1 MDEGELGDLWFERSQ
16 KRYEWEVEQFRR
28 RGLEPRISFPAERL
42 QIDVLLEIN
51 GGAVPV
57 SVVYPSDFPIVPPTV
72 FGPPG
77 ILKRHQESRSHNFC
91 LLESD
96 DDWDPRRDAA
106 SMVAETLRKLL
117 EDDAV
122 GPDAVAA
129 HEADMPEPTSSQ
141 LPYTT
146 AQVVVVSDPFWEP
159 QLSTTC
165 GGMTLMPVQ
174 ASNVFMLL
182 DAKGL
187 GRADPQ
193 LVRRFNQRRNHE
205 GGYWVSLKAAPPIGS
220 APVEVLALALNAD
233 GQVRTALAGRSNDKR
248 ADGWWIAVTFMEE
261 GPTREERRRAW
272 VFIRVRL
279 GHGTWKAEAIVQ
291 AQALTLAERE
301 RRTPELAGLSACTY
315 VVVGA
320 GSLGAP
326 IAVELVKAGA
336 GSTVIVDPDI
346 YDVNNPVR
354 HLLPVTVAGT
364 SKATALAEYS
374 QSLNPF
380 VRVEAQ
386 SLAIGRSAGINDVI
400 RGASMVI
407 DTTGSS
413 VVARVLYKYCT
424 IHEVP
429 LLGVGLTAG
438 AYGADVALFR
448 PGGACPV
455 CLELQQNDGRI
466 PRPDKGPLS
475 NVTPIGCS
483 HPAFFGAGF
492 DALEVAAVA
501 TRLAISATGATAY
514 PAPPFDWVMLNYRRE
529 PRRIQGTLRAREDCW
544 FHPHL

>member
-1 MDEGELGDLWFERSQ
+1 M
-16 KRYEWEVEQFRR
+16 
-28 RGLEPRISFPAERL
+28 
-42 QIDVLLEIN
+42 
-51 GGAVPV
+51 V
-57 SVVYPSDFPIVPPTV
+57 S
-72 FGPPG
+72 
-77 ILKRHQESRSHNFC
+77 
-91 LLESD
+91 
-96 DDWDPRRDAA
+96 
-106 SMVAETLRKLL
+106 ETLRHLL
-117 EDDAV
+117 EDAAA
-122 GPDAVAA
+122 GGDAVAV
-129 HEADMPEPTSSQ
+129 HEADVPEPTSAQ
-141 LPYTT
+141 LPYAT
-146 AQVVVVSDPFWEP
+146 AQVVVVPDPFWEP
-159 QLSTTC
+159 HLLATC

-174 ASNVFMLL
+174 ASNVFMLI

-187 GRADPQ
+187 GRADSQ
-193 LVRRFNQRRNHE
+193 LARRFNKRRNHE

-220 APVEVLALALNAD
+220 APIEVLALALNAD
-233 GQVRTALAGRSNDKR
+233 VQVRTALAARSNDKR

-291 AQALTLAERE
+291 AQALTLAERQ
-301 RRTPELAGLSACTY
+301 RRTPELVGLSACTF

-336 GSTVIVDPDI
+336 GSTVIVDTDI

-354 HLLPVTVAGT
+354 HLLPVTVAGS
-364 SKATALAEYS
+364 SKATAVAEYC
-374 QSLNPF
+374 QSLDPF

-400 RGASMVI
+400 RGASMAI
-407 DTTGSS
+407 DTTGST

-429 LLGVGLTAG
+429 LLVVGLTAG

-448 PGGACPV
+448 PGGGCPV
-455 CLELQQNDGRI
+455 CLDLEQDDARI

-492 DALEVAAVA
+492 DATEVAAVA

-514 PAPPFDWVMLNYRRE
+514 PAAPFDWVVLNYRRE